1 MKIVLPTDTS
11 HEITLIPR
19 YYPTGSTSLEIY
31 NETTKETT
39 KVVNAFTLS
48 FEGFMYLSFDYNFE
62 DKYKYQMKIHE
73 SEEVVFRGK
82 ILCTTQETQ
91 DYKLT
96 KDLYYYE

>member
-1 MKIVLPTDTS
+1 
-11 HEITLIPR
+11 
-19 YYPTGSTSLEIY
+19 
-31 NETTKETT
+31 
-39 KVVNAFTLS
+39 
-48 FEGFMYLSFDYNFE
+48 MYLSFDYNFE

-73 SEEVVFRGK
+73 SDEDVFRGK